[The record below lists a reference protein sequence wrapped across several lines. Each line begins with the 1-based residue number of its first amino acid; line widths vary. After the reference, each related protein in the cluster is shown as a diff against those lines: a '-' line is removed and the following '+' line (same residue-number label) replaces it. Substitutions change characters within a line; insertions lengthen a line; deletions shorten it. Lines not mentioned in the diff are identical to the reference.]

1 MITKNQVDLD
11 ELKVTGNCLKNY
23 FLQTGN
29 LERKPVEIFIALLN
43 MTIEYIDSGVDSSKM
58 IFDAEEISHKSE
70 NPKENYEAA
79 KEFIDR
85 HRKGF
90 DKFIKDNIKEITHFF
105 SLNKVKYLPTI
116 KNTESSGGHKIYFY
130 IGLKAISEVITH
142 EVELKSDNAN
152 TNQLSIE
159 YTVPQLPKAPT
170 WAKFLLNFKISG
182 WKFYTYIS
190 LPLLALIVGYFLL
203 LWNYY
208 SLSTFSLVYS
218 VLFLTIIVSFYLLLK
233 PFYEAIHKRIGIAPN
248 WLVRLNVVSAQLRY
262 VRTTTKRA
270 NGQYIRALQLVVYQA
285 ECPICSNKVIIEK
298 GHNAQKGRLVG
309 VCDESPREHVFS
321 FDHVTKKGKLII

>member
-1 MITKNQVDLD
+1 MITNNQVDLD
-11 ELKVTGNCLKNY
+11 ELKKTGSYLKKY
-23 FLQTGN
+23 FVETAN
-29 LERKPVEIFIALLN
+29 SERKPAEIFLALFEL
-43 MTIEYIDSGVDSSKM
+43 TVQYIEGGVDSSQ
-58 IFDAEEISHKSE
+58 IYFDANEICTQSN
-70 NPKENYEAA
+70 NPKESYESA
-79 KEFIDR
+79 KEFIVR

-105 SLNKVKYLPTI
+105 SLNKVKYLPII

-130 IGLKAISEVITH
+130 IGLKAVSEVITH
-142 EVELKSDNAN
+142 EVELKGDSAN
-152 TNQLSIE
+152 TSQISIE

-190 LPLLALIVGYFLL
+190 LPIMALVVGYFLL

-208 SLSTFSLVYS
+208 SLSTFSLIYS
-218 VLFLTIIVSFYLLLK
+218 ALFLAIIFSFYFWLK
-233 PFYEAIHKRIGIAPN
+233 PFYEAIEKRIGIAPY
-248 WLVRLNVVSAQLRY
+248 WLVRLSVISAQLRY
-262 VRTTTKRA
+262 VRTTTKRK

-285 ECPICSNKVIIEK
+285 ECPICCNKVFIEK
-298 GHNAQKGRLVG
+298 GRNAQSGRLVG